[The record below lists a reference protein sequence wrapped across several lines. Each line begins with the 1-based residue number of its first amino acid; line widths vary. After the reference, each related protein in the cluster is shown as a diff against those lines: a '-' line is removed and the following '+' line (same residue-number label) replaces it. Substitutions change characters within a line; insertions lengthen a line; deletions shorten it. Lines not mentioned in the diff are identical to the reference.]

1 MKAQAT
7 VAIVASVLAAVTT
20 GSASP
25 WEQYIQS
32 PASRDIKPVSIY
44 GSSGDVNV
52 SELTATVS
60 GNGSTV
66 TYDFGQQVTGFVT
79 LQFGSG
85 TTSDTQLGVAF
96 SENAEYI
103 GIESDLSTDMAIIDG
118 TIYAPAEPDSTYTF
132 GREFARG
139 SYRYLTLSTSSSHPI
154 EITGV
159 STHFTAAP
167 ATDDDKLREYSGY
180 FYSDDDLLN
189 RIWYAGAYT
198 VQICTIASNESRAN
212 PPTITKYGWF
222 NNATIQ
228 NVSTGAE
235 VYVDGAK
242 RDRTPWPGD
251 FGVSTLSKLVTLNGD
266 NLLSV
271 RHAINSLYA
280 IQNTTNGQFAYAGTP
295 IAPRVQLAGVNSDT
309 YHIWT
314 LIALADYATL
324 AADTEFL
331 ENLWDQALFGFEFIL
346 DKLDSADTLL
356 NVTAKND
363 WGRVGQGGKNI
374 AANSLLYHALYSYAE
389 LAQHLGLEALSY
401 NGTAFG
407 DLASVVKASVNTN
420 LWDASAG
427 LFRDN
432 TTAAGAEMH
441 PQDGNSLAVR
451 YNLTQSSEQA
461 ATVSENLATRW
472 NEYGAVSPEGL
483 GSISPFITSVEVEA
497 HLRATPGNASLA
509 LAIIRRQWGYMLN
522 TFSNST
528 TIEAY
533 YETGELMYP
542 FYGLELGGYISHAH
556 AWSTGPTA
564 SLTLHVGGLSP
575 VTDAGKTWE
584 FVPHAAGAGIGELH
598 TGYSL
603 AAGDF
608 SVEWTTKNEDS
619 FFLANL
625 ETPQNTTGS
634 ISVPTFGKSLDVI
647 EVSIN
652 SNTVWANGASQWTG
666 FGAATGSD
674 GFVTVS
680 EVAFGGWFSI
690 VAKDA

>member
-1 MKAQAT
+1 MKVLPT
-7 VAIVASVLAAVTT
+7 VAFIASAIIAVAS
-20 GSASP
+20 GSAAP

-32 PASRDIKPVSIY
+32 PASRDIEPVSIY
-44 GSSGDVNV
+44 GSSGSVNV
-52 SELTATVS
+52 SDLTATLY

-66 TYDFGQQVTGFVT
+66 TYDFGQQVTGFIT
-79 LQFGSG
+79 LHFGSG

-96 SENAEYI
+96 SESAQYI

-139 SYRYLTLSTSSSHPI
+139 SYRYLTLSTSSSDPI

-167 ATDDDKLREYSGY
+167 ATDDNKLREYSGY

-212 PPTITKYGWF
+212 PPTITEYGWF

-228 NVSTGAE
+228 DVTTGAE

-251 FGVSTLSKLVTLNGD
+251 FGVSTHSKLVTLNSD

-295 IAPRVQLAGVNSDT
+295 IAPRVQLAGINSDT

-314 LIALADYATL
+314 LIALADYAAL

-331 ENLWDQALFGFEFIL
+331 GNLWDQALFGFEFIL
-346 DKLDSADTLL
+346 GNVDSSDMLL
-356 NVTAKND
+356 NVTGIYD

-374 AANSLLYHALYSYAE
+374 AANSLLYHALYNYAE
-389 LAQHLGLEALSY
+389 LAQHLGLDIPSY
-401 NGTAFG
+401 NGTSFG
-407 DLASVVKASVNTN
+407 DLADAVKTAVNSN
-420 LWDASAG
+420 LWDDSVG

-432 TTAAGAEMH
+432 TTAAGAELH

-461 ATVSENLATRW
+461 ATVSENLAARW

-509 LAIIRRQWGYMLN
+509 LEIIRRQWGYMLN

-584 FVPHAAGAGIGELH
+584 FVPHAAGADIGELH
-598 TGYSL
+598 TGYTL
-603 AAGDF
+603 ATGDF

-619 FFLANL
+619 FFLAKI
-625 ETPQNTTGS
+625 ETPRNTTGS
-634 ISVPTFGKSLDVI
+634 ISVPAFGKSLSAI
-647 EVSIN
+647 EISIN
-652 SNTVWANGASQWTG
+652 GNTVWANGAASWSG

-674 GFVTVS
+674 DFVTVS
-680 EVAFGGWFSI
+680 EVTFGGWFSV

>member
-1 MKAQAT
+1 TIAF
-7 VAIVASVLAAVTT
+7 VVSVLVAVTS
-20 GSASP
+20 GSVAP

-32 PASRDIKPVSIY
+32 PVSRDIEPVSIY
-44 GSSGDVNV
+44 GSSGNVNV
-52 SELTATVS
+52 SELTATLS

-66 TYDFGQQVTGFVT
+66 TYDFGQQVTGFIT

-96 SENAEYI
+96 SESAQYI

-118 TIYAPAEPDSTYTF
+118 TIYAPAAPDSTYTF

-139 SYRYLTLSTSSSHPI
+139 SYRYLTLSTGSSDPI

-212 PPTITKYGWF
+212 PPTITEYGWF

-251 FGVSTLSKLVTLNGD
+251 FGVATLSKMVTLNGD

-295 IAPRVQLAGVNSDT
+295 IAPRVQLAGINSDT

-314 LIALADYATL
+314 LIALVDYTIL
-324 AADTEFL
+324 TADTEFL
-331 ENLWDQALFGFEFIL
+331 ENHWSDALFGFEFIL
-346 DKLDSADTLL
+346 GNVDSSDMLL
-356 NVTAKND
+356 NVTGIYD

-374 AANSLLYHALYSYAE
+374 AANSLLYHALYSYAD
-389 LAQHLGLEALSY
+389 LAQHLGYEVPSY

-407 DLASVVKASVNTN
+407 DLTSAVKTAVNTN
-420 LWDASAG
+420 LWDVSVG
-427 LFRDN
+427 LYRDN
-432 TTAAGAEMH
+432 TTAAGAELH

-461 ATVSENLATRW
+461 VTVSENLAARW

-483 GSISPFITSVEVEA
+483 GSISPFITSLEVEA

-509 LAIIRRQWGYMLN
+509 LEIIRRQWGYMLD

-533 YETGELMYP
+533 YE
-542 FYGLELGGYISHAH
+542 
-556 AWSTGPTA
+556 TGPTA

-584 FVPHAAGAGIGELH
+584 FVPHAAGAEIGELH

-603 AAGDF
+603 ATGDF
-608 SVEWTTKNEDS
+608 SVEWTTKNEDC
-619 FFLANL
+619 FFMANVG
-625 ETPQNTTGS
+625 TPQNTTGA
-634 ISVPTFGKSLDVI
+634 ISVPTFGKSLDAI
-647 EVSIN
+647 EISIN
-652 SNTVWANGASQWTG
+652 GNTVWINGASSWTG

-674 GFVTVS
+674 DFVTVS
-680 EVAFGGWFSI
+680 QVPFGGLFSI